1 MGGLL
6 AAEAAMDSSNAPL
19 KAGGKPNRIV
29 GIIAFDVPFLGMHPH
44 VVISGLASLLPKGE
58 SKGETSPDDEDK
70 KEIPPPSPAP
80 QTRPSERDAHAAD
93 KQLGNHPEINR
104 VSSKVT
110 DDWEDFKQRIDR
122 ECPPYSTIPRP
133 LKPHD

>member
-6 AAEAAMDSSNAPL
+6 AAEAAMDPSNAPRQP
-19 KAGGKPNRIV
+19 GGKPNRIV

-58 SKGETSPDDEDK
+58 SSSDDK
-70 KEIPPPSPAP
+70 KKEKTPPPSPAP
-80 QTRPSERDAHAAD
+80 QTTPSEGNAHMSE
-93 KQLGNHPEINR
+93 KEMGEHPEITR

-110 DDWEDFKQRIDR
+110 DDWEDFKKKIDR
-122 ECPPYSTIPRP
+122 RSSSSMFNVR
-133 LKPHD
+133 